1 MSIRKLPP
9 EVVNRIAAGEVI
21 ERPAAV
27 VKELVENALDAGA
40 RRIEVIFRD
49 GGRTLIEVA
58 DDGCGMTREELELAV
73 QRHATSKL
81 VDDDLVRISTLGFRG
96 EALAA
101 IGAAARLSIVSRPKE
116 APEAWEIRV
125 EGGRVHAPRPA
136 ARAPGT
142 TVSVRDLFFAT
153 PARLKFLRTPRA
165 ETMAALATFRQLAL
179 ANPRVAMSFVTE
191 QRRVLDLPAQEPE
204 QRMAAIMG
212 RDFVDNAFP
221 FAAERDGHA
230 ISGFASL
237 PTFSRGQAD
246 MQFVFVNGR
255 PVQDRQLSGA
265 LRAAYR
271 DVLAAGRH
279 PYIVLNISCDPAL
292 VDVNVHPAK
301 REVRFRDANLVK
313 GLIISTLRSGLDEH
327 ARRTSANLADTV
339 RHLAASA
346 SPRPVNAMPAPST
359 GSFHET
365 ARQREMALAMQAPL
379 GDAPAKKSMT
389 ATPGLAEARAPDLAP
404 SPTRDDTPEPAPS
417 PDLPLGV
424 AKAQLHNT
432 YIVAEAADGMVIV
445 DQHAAHER
453 LTYER
458 LKRQKEQNDL
468 ARQAL
473 LVPQIVT
480 LDALSRQA
488 LLDAAGELERLGLVV
503 EGFGEEAVAVR
514 EIPALLADADISR
527 LVRDVAADLLNDGM
541 PLSLSERID
550 HVLATF
556 ACHHSVRAGRRLS
569 VEEMNALLRQMEATP
584 RSGQCNHGRPTWVKL
599 GWDDVERLFGRK

>member
-1 MSIRKLPP
+1 MPIRKLPP
-9 EVVNRIAAGEVI
+9 EVINRIAAGEVI

-58 DDGCGMTREELELAV
+58 DDGCGMSREELALAV
-73 QRHATSKL
+73 ERHATSKL
-81 VDDDLVRISTLGFRG
+81 TDDDLVRISTLGFRG

-101 IGAAARLSIVSRPKE
+101 IGAAARLAIVSRQRG

-125 EGGRVHAPRPA
+125 EGGVKSEPRPA

-142 TVSVRDLFFAT
+142 TVRVRDLFFAT
-153 PARLKFLRTPRA
+153 PARLKFLRSARA

-179 ANPRVAMSFVTE
+179 AHADVAMSFVSE
-191 QRRVLDLPAQEPE
+191 QRRVLDLPAQARE
-204 QRMAAIMG
+204 QRIAAILG
-212 RDFVDNAFP
+212 RDFLDNAFP
-221 FAAERDGHA
+221 FEAERDGVR
-230 ISGFASL
+230 ISGLASL

-279 PYIVLNISCDPAL
+279 PLLVLDIECAPEL

-301 REVRFRDANLVK
+301 REVRFRDTNLVK
-313 GLIISTLRSGLDEH
+313 GLIISALRTGLDAH
-327 ARRTSANLADTV
+327 ARRTAGTLSGTVQRLAERTNAPAGSW
-339 RHLAASA
+339 RPGAAQAPA
-346 SPRPVNAMPAPST
+346 SGA
-359 GSFHET
+359 
-365 ARQREMALAMQAPL
+365 QRDMALALQAPL
-379 GDAPAKKSMT
+379 AEPAVA
-389 ATPGLAEARAPDLAP
+389 ATSAPGLAEARAEAP
-404 SPTRDDTPEPAPS
+404 APMEPAEPAPS

-424 AKAQLHNT
+424 AKAQLNAT
-432 YIVAEAADGMVIV
+432 YIIAETADGMVIV

-453 LTYER
+453 LVYEK
-458 LKRQKEQNDL
+458 LKRQRAERGV

-473 LVPQIVT
+473 LVPEVVS
-480 LDALSRQA
+480 LDAVSRQA
-488 LLDAAGELERLGLVV
+488 LLEAAEELATLGLVV
-503 EGFGEEAVAVR
+503 EGFGQDAVAVR
-514 EIPALLADADISR
+514 EIPAVLNGADIAQ
-527 LVRDVAADLLNDGM
+527 LVRDVAADLAADGM
-541 PLSLSERID
+541 PLSLSERLD

-556 ACHHSVRAGRRLS
+556 ACHHSVRAGRRLT
-569 VEEMNALLRQMEATP
+569 VEEMNALLREMEATP

-599 GWDDVERLFGRK
+599 SWDDVEKLFGRK